1 MPSPS
6 TTQRCRRWRTW
17 LMTAGL
23 LLCGLLGRAAGVQ
36 ADMASAALFP
46 IPDALRPKVE
56 FWKRVF
62 AGLETTGGVLHDME
76 DVAIVYHM
84 WYNDLPSGQTWRQ
97 AAIDEERNRYG
108 TVLATLADGK
118 RTALTGDEQ
127 RVWDMFAGKQEPE
140 VFRAAMSRMRFQG
153 GMRGRFV
160 QGLVRSWTY
169 LPEMEAIF
177 AAEGVPTAL
186 TRLPHVESSFENRAL
201 SKVGAAGVWQFM
213 PSTGRR
219 FMRVDGVVDERLNIS
234 VATQGA
240 ARLLREN
247 YERLGT
253 WPLAITAYN
262 HGAQGMKQAVATMG
276 TTDFG
281 VIVQRYRGPLFG
293 FASQNF
299 YAEFLAALEVSTNHK
314 QYFGDIPAAG
324 SFPSGF
330 LEARTGGASYDLGSF
345 AEPSQPVI
353 LEAHAQAPLML
364 APPMVREP
372 QVAEAPQSRTALP
385 QVANVIPSHSLED
398 PVIDASTPPIVSTPL
413 PVPPPVA
420 IAISPTVVDPP
431 PSAVAP
437 AVWTT
442 PRPAPAEPR
451 TREQSLTPVTPPRTV
466 ETPRPTPG
474 EPRPQAQVAA
484 APAPAEPRTRE
495 PRIREQ
501 SIAPVTPPRM
511 VEAPRPTPLEPRP
524 QAQMAAAVAPSRVA
538 PTPRRPVVES
548 RSTPSV
554 PVVLAPIP
562 VPPPVREANA
572 KTYKVRAGDT
582 LFAIAQRHGTDVTTV
597 AAANRFSPQTNVK
610 TGQTLVLPAS
620 SQPAEAQAPVATLV
634 DKPTP
639 QTPVI
644 PHASPFREKPA
655 LPVQRTAWSQVIKEQ
670 APAPVPM
677 PVPSPRG
684 KNTPK

>member
-6 TTQRCRRWRTW
+6 TTQRCRRWRT
-17 LMTAGL
+17 LIITASM
-23 LLCGLLGRAAGVQ
+23 LLCGLLVWAAGVQ
-36 ADMASAALFP
+36 ADMASSALFP
-46 IPDALRPKVE
+46 IPDPLRPKVE

-62 AGLETTGGVLHDME
+62 AGLDTTGGMLHDME
-76 DVAIVYHM
+76 DVTIMYHI
-84 WYNDLPSGQTWRQ
+84 WYNDLPSGQSWRQ
-97 AAIDEERNRYG
+97 GAIDEERNRYR
-108 TVLATLADGK
+108 TILTTLADGK
-118 RTALTGDEQ
+118 RTDLTGDER

-140 VFRAAMSRMRFQG
+140 VFRAAMSTMRFQG

-219 FMRVDGVVDERLNIS
+219 FMRVDGAVDERLNIS

-247 YERLGT
+247 YEKLGT

-281 VIVQRYRGPLFG
+281 VIVQRYRGPSFG

-314 QYFGDIPAAG
+314 QYFGDIPAAEP
-324 SFPSGF
+324 SPSGF
-330 LEARTGGASYDLGSF
+330 LEARAGSESYDFRPF

-353 LEAHAQAPLML
+353 LEAHTQAPLML
-364 APPMVREP
+364 APRVLSEPPLVAEPPQSITGLP
-372 QVAEAPQSRTALP
+372 QVAEPPQSIAALP
-385 QVANVIPSHSLED
+385 QVASVMPSDSLED

-413 PVPPPVA
+413 PVSPPVA
-420 IAISPTVVDPP
+420 IAISPAVVVPP

-437 AVWTT
+437 AVRTT

-451 TREQSLTPVTPPRTV
+451 TGEQIMAPVTPPRTV
-466 ETPRPTPG
+466 VAPRPTPVEPPRTVVAPRPTPV

-484 APAPAEPRTRE
+484 A
-495 PRIREQ
+495 
-501 SIAPVTPPRM
+501 
-511 VEAPRPTPLEPRP
+511 
-524 QAQMAAAVAPSRVA
+524 VAPSRVA
-538 PTPRRPVVES
+538 PAPRRPVVEF

-554 PVVLAPIP
+554 PVALAPIP
-562 VPPPVREANA
+562 VPPPVREANS

-620 SQPAEAQAPVATLV
+620 SQPAEAPVALAARVDKPAPQAPVI
-634 DKPTP
+634 
-639 QTPVI
+639 PV
-644 PHASPFREKPA
+644 ASPFREKPT
-655 LPVQRTAWSQVIKEQ
+655 LPVQRTAWSQVTPARTPAQAPAQ
-670 APAPVPM
+670 APAPIPV

-684 KNTPK
+684 KNIPK